1 MPSSPGTA
9 ACGPRPGAKE
19 RQARVVE
26 LKDRRVWIISL
37 LAFVIVILPP
47 GHGYGREAG
56 EPEDVSPRSALL
68 MSMVLPGW
76 GQTAAGHPVKGALS
90 FAAAAGL
97 LGSVFIEGRRADLA
111 LERAGAATSNTEY
124 LYHYGQYSDH
134 FNRREDRIWWAVF
147 FWLYAMIDA
156 YVDAHLIGFDEEFE
170 GEPSGTTLRP
180 WARAERGGFRIGI
193 CLGSRPARVWNLSMD
208 DMQGKTEDGW

>member
-1 MPSSPGTA
+1 M
-9 ACGPRPGAKE
+9 
-19 RQARVVE
+19 
-26 LKDRRVWIISL
+26 
-37 LAFVIVILPP
+37 IVILQA
-47 GHGYGREAG
+47 GHGYGRETG
-56 EPEDVSPRSALL
+56 EPESVSPRSALL

-76 GQTAAGHPVKGALS
+76 GQAATGHPVKGAFC

-111 LERAGAATSNTEY
+111 LERAELPTGTDEY
-124 LYHYGQYSDH
+124 RWRQADLYSDH

-170 GEPSGTTLRP
+170 GEPSGTSLRP
-180 WARAERGGFRIGI
+180 WARAEPGGFRVGI
-193 CLGSRPARVWNLSMD
+193 RLGSQPARGPSHGVNE
-208 DMQGKTEDGW
+208 MQGKIEDGR